1 MIAAGR
7 LRVALRESLRTTA
20 ARPWR
25 FALGVAIGGLI
36 MAAPATFEVTA
47 LDSVT
52 DVLAD
57 EETRGAYV
65 LIVESEE
72 GALDGRDCSA
82 VAGQQGV
89 VAAGGMTAPKVVSV
103 GEPALTTA
111 RSAEATAGYF
121 EIVWGREP
129 RSSEP
134 AVIVGSELGRELSVA
149 DGAQITLGGDQR
161 FAASSASAS
170 AREDPRGRWLTIP
183 AAHLQSVQQCW
194 VEASPE
200 SLAPVR
206 ASLPALFPDAQAL
219 SVTVMRDGALSEAA
233 ITGWVNRP
241 GRWLHLVCG
250 AVAGA
255 IVGTLLSPR
264 RAEYALYR
272 LLGLSRPTVLVIA
285 IVEAMLLVQLA
296 LVLGGLICAAVVPA
310 LAPLAPADILSSLL
324 VQIAMTGA
332 AAAAVAGLTCV
343 LLTSGNPA
351 QTIRSH
357 R

>member
-1 MIAAGR
+1 MIATGR

-36 MAAPATFEVTA
+36 MAAPAAFEVTA
-47 LDSVT
+47 LDRVT

-57 EETRGAYV
+57 EEARGTHV

-111 RSAEATAGYF
+111 RSVEATAGYF

-129 RSSEP
+129 RSSQP
-134 AVIVGSELGRELSVA
+134 AVVVGSELGRELSVA
-149 DGAQITLGGDQR
+149 DGAQITLGGDR

-170 AREDPRGRWLTIP
+170 VREDPRGRWLTIP
-183 AAHLQSVQQCW
+183 AAHLQRVQQCW

-233 ITGWVNRP
+233 IASWVNRP

-285 IVEAMLLVQLA
+285 IVEATLLVQPA

-324 VQIAMTGA
+324 LQIAMTGA
-332 AAAAVAGLTCV
+332 AAAAVAGMTCV